1 MTTHVTQETTTLRTG
16 HVGLNVTRLERS
28 LAFYQSIFGF
38 ELAARSG
45 PGEREWALLAQDGD
59 LVLTLWEQAGGEFP
73 TDRPGL
79 HHLSFQVDSIDRVRE
94 LEAKIR
100 QAGGAILH
108 GGIVPHAEGGDSG
121 GLYFTDPDGIR
132 LEVFIASG
140 VDGAADAPAPTP
152 GAPTCGFF

>member
-1 MTTHVTQETTTLRTG
+1 MSSTTTEATLRTG
-16 HVGLNVTRLERS
+16 HVGLNVTNLERS

-45 PGEREWALLAQDGD
+45 PGGHEWALLAREGE
-59 LVLTLWEQAGGEFP
+59 LILTLWEQAVGDFSAE
-73 TDRPGL
+73 RPGL
-79 HHLSFQVDSIDRVRE
+79 HHLSFQVDTIDRVRE
-94 LEAKIR
+94 LGAKIR
-100 QAGGAILH
+100 EAGGTILH